1 MIDTVA
7 KLKVHLK
14 LFKSQA
20 LKAGATQFQLYP
32 MFCTYYDKN
41 KDKYGV
47 DKFQVLDLACEIL
60 IEED

>member
-1 MIDTVA
+1 MIDTFE

-32 MFCTYYDKN
+32 MFCIYFDKN
-41 KDKYGV
+41 KHKYSLNKV
-47 DKFQVLDLACEIL
+47 EILDLACEIL
-60 IEED
+60 IEE